1 VINLK
6 ILVFIAVI
14 SLFVGCG
21 ETDDGIIIGTMVDA
35 QTNLPIPNAKITVGN
50 ITDITLQDGTYRLN
64 NVPVGEQT
72 IVTQL
77 AGYKTD
83 SQTIHVPKNSV
94 VTLDIKLEKIGEIQQ
109 SGILLR
115 EGNQKIDVG
124 IGSNPQ
130 ISWKDGDIY
139 LLLIYHWDN
148 VRSIWFIIWAIIE
161 NDQQNTI
168 QSPVTYGIIPF
179 NASEAKGSISEK
191 AGVPII
197 YIGNWNFETFK
208 VGEKYKIEIYQ
219 SSGVPEGNS
228 ALYFIR

>member
-115 EGNQKIDVG
+115 EGNQKIDVV
-124 IGSNPQ
+124 
-130 ISWKDGDIY
+130 
-139 LLLIYHWDN
+139 L
-148 VRSIWFIIWAIIE
+148 
-161 NDQQNTI
+161 
-168 QSPVTYGIIPF
+168 
-179 NASEAKGSISEK
+179 
-191 AGVPII
+191 VPIPKSH
-197 YIGNWNFETFK
+197 GK
-208 VGEKYKIEIYQ
+208 MEIYT
-219 SSGVPEGNS
+219 
-228 ALYFIR
+228 FC